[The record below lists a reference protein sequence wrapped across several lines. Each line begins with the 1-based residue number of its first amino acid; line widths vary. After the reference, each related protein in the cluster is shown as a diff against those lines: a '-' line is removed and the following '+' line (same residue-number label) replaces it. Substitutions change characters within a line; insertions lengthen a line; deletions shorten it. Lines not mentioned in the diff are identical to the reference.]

1 MKTLAYNKRAKF
13 DYQLLE
19 TFEAGLKLIGNE
31 VKSIK
36 TGRASLKGAYVTVH
50 KNELYLINAH
60 VPHYQNHVDTN
71 YDPDRSRKL
80 LMHRKEIDSLIGKK
94 SASGLTIVPVRI
106 YLKKGRIKLEISLA
120 KGKKEFDKRHS
131 IREREESRD
140 MQRKLKNF

>member
-36 TGRASLKGAYVTVH
+36 NGRASLKGAYVTVY
-50 KNELYLINAH
+50 KNELYLINTH
-60 VPHYQNHVDTN
+60 VPHYQNHADTS

-80 LMHRKEIDSLIGKK
+80 LMNRKEIDSLIGKK
-94 SASGLTIVPVRI
+94 SASGLTIVPIRL
-106 YLKKGRIKLEISLA
+106 YLKKGRIKLELSLA

-131 IREREESRD
+131 IRDREETRD